1 MIVHE
6 KSVFRIG
13 PLMKN
18 HKLEVHHRLGCNECQ
33 VMHNVKARKGFF
45 WLLFDYGLLM
55 TIMILSVLTIQ
66 NVAAQ
71 KADKP
76 FHKSLK
82 LQMSFGPE
90 YDSNILK
97 YSDTYIEKFK
107 SGHDKGRFHTS
118 TYDGIILRGSVG
130 IAEVFQIFNKRETEI
145 SLDFTRREYLMNSI
159 KTWNSINT
167 SLAQDITRN
176 ANIELFY
183 NFIPY
188 FYVRHYR
195 DDDWV
200 EILGNSPETYQAYS
214 FSKENF
220 GMFVRYSFPGD
231 ARIRFMVSQSNY
243 FYNEHFTEYDSRNYS
258 AGLRIYHSFRKKN
271 KTTLGLQFE
280 SSKTKDLDP
289 LIYTLEY
296 YPDASYKSGE
306 VYVGFI
312 RVLPQI
318 KRYNHQLEL
327 SCNYEKRIYTSSHY
341 YRYDPIHSG
350 RVDDKI
356 DLLFE
361 YQLKINKNMILAA
374 YYKHIERFLNN
385 SIEENKTFLKEEKAY
400 SQNQAGI
407 QFTYVIQ
414 LKKKQSKPY

>member
-1 MIVHE
+1 
-6 KSVFRIG
+6 
-13 PLMKN
+13 MKN
-18 HKLEVHHRLGCNECQ
+18 HKSHVHYRLGCNECQ
-33 VMHNVKARKGFF
+33 VMHILKARKDFICRLSVYR
-45 WLLFDYGLLM
+45 LLI
-55 TIMILSVLTIQ
+55 TIMILSVLTNQ

-71 KADKP
+71 NADKA
-76 FHKSLK
+76 FYKSSK

-107 SGHDKGRFHTS
+107 SGYDKGRFHIS
-118 TYDGIILRGSVG
+118 TYDGIILHGSVG
-130 IAEVFQIFNKRETEI
+130 IAGVFQIFNKRETEI
-145 SLDFTRREYLMNSI
+145 SLDFTRREYLMNRI
-159 KTWNSINT
+159 KTWNSIST

-188 FYVRHYR
+188 FYVRHYQ

-200 EILGNSPETYQAYS
+200 EIFGDSPESYQPYS

-220 GMFVRYSFPGD
+220 GMYVRYSFRGD
-231 ARIRFMVSQSNY
+231 TRIRLMVSQSNY
-243 FYNEHFTEYDSRNYS
+243 FYNEHFTEYDSRNYT
-258 AGLRIYHSFRKKN
+258 AGLRVYQSFRKKN
-271 KTTLGLQFE
+271 KTTMGLQFE

-306 VYVGFI
+306 ISVGYI
-312 RVLPQI
+312 RALPQI
-318 KRYNHQLEL
+318 KGYNHELEL
-327 SCNYEKRIYTSSHY
+327 SCNYEKRIYTSSQY
-341 YRYDPIHSG
+341 YKYDPIHSG

-361 YQLKINKNMILAA
+361 YQFKINKNMILAA

-407 QFTYVIQ
+407 QFSYAIP